1 MWDHLAIWD
10 HEEAGES
17 GREANM
23 AHLDSHIRGV
33 PVMFQALAIGSF
45 PPQNTMLWGR
55 HFSSPFWRRSH
66 GGSER
71 LIHISSCK

>member
-17 GREANM
+17 GREPNM

-45 PPQNTMLWGR
+45 PP
-55 HFSSPFWRRSH
+55 
-66 GGSER
+66 
-71 LIHISSCK
+71 